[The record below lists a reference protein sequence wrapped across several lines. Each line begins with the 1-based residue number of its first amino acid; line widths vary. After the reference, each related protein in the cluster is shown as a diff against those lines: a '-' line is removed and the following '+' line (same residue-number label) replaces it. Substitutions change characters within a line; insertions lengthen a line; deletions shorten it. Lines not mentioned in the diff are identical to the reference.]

1 MHISLGTMHPGGRDK
16 IPTSGKEPRDPLK
29 AHLFKT
35 AAASGRRYEERRAGP
50 WFRVATTAS
59 RGQAVYC
66 DRPSHSCVSRP
77 SSDRA
82 TTASRDRAQTEPLLR
97 LETELRPSQ
106 YCVSRL
112 SSDRATTASRDRA
125 QTKPLLRLETELRP
139 SRSCVS
145 RPSSRCSRETTG
157 PRTP

>member
-77 SSDRA
+77 SSDQA
-82 TTASRDRAQTEPLLR
+82 TTTSRDRTQTEPLLR
-97 LETELRPSQ
+97 LETELEVQPGDDGAENA
-106 YCVSRL
+106 L
-112 SSDRATTASRDRA
+112 TTTHGSSLDPMTA
-125 QTKPLLRLETELRP
+125 Q
-139 SRSCVS
+139 
-145 RPSSRCSRETTG
+145 
-157 PRTP
+157 